1 MLNYS
6 DCLVYSDVSVLP
18 CLAVVTSLLEQAE
31 LAQHLYSWHAT
42 LQDGSLEGITQHMP
56 CNTSYP
62 SILMMQHACLW

>member
-42 LQDGSLEGITQHMP
+42 LQDGSLKASHST
-56 CNTSYP
+56 
-62 SILMMQHACLW
+62 CLATRPTPAF